1 LTIISQIGINHK
13 GENLMEQETPEQ
25 NNQTLKIAIG
35 IIAGT
40 ILFCII
46 VISGY
51 FIIRN
56 LLTDKPGTAGS
67 INIVKP
73 SVGETLDTNNLVLTA
88 GLGVD
93 IPGGNII
100 IQALDG
106 DGNVL
111 TEREAVLEGENVDSG
126 GEGQWIAPLEL
137 TVQQDT
143 SGSVRVVAPSP
154 EEGEILAE
162 ASVDVI
168 FLATKEISPI
178 DADIQIIEPQ
188 NFAALDA
195 TQQIIVSGVGK
206 GLPEGNVNVQ
216 ALDSRGNVLTQEST
230 TIQSP
235 DAGTGGEGPWS
246 LQLTFAAEPGTPGF
260 IRAFSTSPSD
270 GSTVAEDSIEV
281 TYIKQPAPQ
290 PFITITEPPS
300 GALLEIVNPITVK
313 GTGASLPED
322 SLIVQALDASGNILA
337 QQPTTIQP
345 SDADSGGSGPWS
357 VQLQVATEPGSMGSI
372 RAFSKSPEDDSL
384 IAEAR
389 IQVTFGK
396 TPEVQ
401 PYITIS
407 EPIAGA
413 VLDITNPITVKGM
426 GRALPEGNLIV
437 AALDSGGNVL
447 TEQSTTLQSPDAG
460 TGGEGPWSVQ
470 LTVSSTPGTSGT
482 IRAYSTSPADGSII
496 AEATVQVT
504 YGQTPA
510 VQPFITI
517 TQPTSGTVLDIANPF
532 TVNGMAGGLFE
543 GNVVVQALD
552 QSGNVLDEQA
562 TTIQSPDAGTGGQG
576 PWETQLSV
584 SVEPGAVGRVY
595 AFSNSPEDGSTVAS
609 ASVDVIYGEEQIPE
623 EEVLLEE
630 HLWLLQSYGTN
641 SVIQGTQITA
651 KFKDNQVSGSGGCN
665 TYSGAYER
673 TTTELTV
680 GALSITQM
688 SCSAPEGIM
697 EQETQYFTL
706 LQSSAFF
713 NIDRILSIMD
723 QSNEKT
729 LVYDATVIG
738 TIITTG
744 EAVLPENS
752 VAHVTLSD
760 VSKADATAV
769 VIGEQTINNPAGFP
783 IPFQVTYDP
792 EVIDQRYTYAIG
804 VRITDESGTL
814 LYINTR
820 AYNVITQGNSSVV
833 EVTVDSVE

>member
-1 LTIISQIGINHK
+1 
-13 GENLMEQETPEQ
+13 MDQETPEQ

-35 IIAGT
+35 VIAGT

-46 VISGY
+46 VIAGY
-51 FIIRN
+51 FVIRN
-56 LLTDKPGTAGS
+56 LLTEKPGTDGF

-73 SVGETLDTNNLVLTA
+73 AEGETLDTNNLVLTA
-88 GLGVD
+88 GIGAN

-100 IQALDG
+100 IQALDV

-111 TEREAVLEGENVDSG
+111 TERETVLEGENVNSG
-126 GEGQWIAPLEL
+126 GEGQWITPLEL
-137 TVQQDT
+137 RVQQDT
-143 SGSVRVVAPSP
+143 PGKVRVYAPSP

-162 ASVDVI
+162 SSVDVT
-168 FLATKEISPI
+168 FSATKEMPPVESYIKI
-178 DADIQIIEPQ
+178 TEPQ
-188 NFAALDA
+188 NFTALDA
-195 TQQIIVSGVGK
+195 TQPIIINGVGK

-216 ALDSRGNVLTQEST
+216 ALDARGNVLTQEST

-246 LQLTFAAEPGTPGF
+246 VQLTFAAESGTPGYM
-260 IRAFSTSPSD
+260 RAFSTSPSD
-270 GSTVAEDSIEV
+270 GSTIAEDSIEV
-281 TYIKQPAPQ
+281 TYIKQPTPQ
-290 PFITITEPPS
+290 PFISITEPPS
-300 GALLEIVNPITVK
+300 GASLEIVNPITVK
-313 GTGASLPED
+313 GAGAGLPEG
-322 SLIVQALDASGNILA
+322 SLVVQALDASGNILA
-337 QQPTTIQP
+337 QQPTTIQSP
-345 SDADSGGSGPWS
+345 DAGTGGSGPWS
-357 VQLQVATEPGSMGSI
+357 VQLQVATQSGTTGSI
-372 RAFSKSPEDDSL
+372 RAFSKSPQDDSL

-396 TPEVQ
+396 TPEIQ

-413 VLDITNPITVKGM
+413 VLDISNPIIVKGM

-437 AALDSGGNVL
+437 TALDSGGNVL
-447 TEQSTTLQSPDAG
+447 AEQSTTIQSPDAG

-470 LTVSSTPGTSGT
+470 LTVSSTPGTPGS
-482 IRAYSTSPADGSII
+482 IRAYSKSPADGSTVADAI
-496 AEATVQVT
+496 VQVT

-552 QSGNVLDEQA
+552 GNGNVLDEQA
-562 TTIQSPDAGTGGQG
+562 TTIQSPDAGIGGQG
-576 PWETQLSV
+576 SWETQLSV
-584 SVEPGAVGRVY
+584 SVEPGAKGRIY
-595 AFSNSPEDGSTVAS
+595 AFSTSPQDGSTDAS
-609 ASVDVIYGEEQIPE
+609 ASVDVIYGQEQIPE

-641 SVIQGTQITA
+641 TVLEDTYITA
-651 KFKDNQVSGSGGCN
+651 KFKDNQVSGSAGCN

-673 TTTELTV
+673 TTTDLTV
-680 GALSITQM
+680 GSLNITQM
-688 SCSAPEGIM
+688 SCSTPEGSM
-697 EQETQYFTL
+697 EQETQYLTL

-713 NIDRILSIMD
+713 NIDQKLSIMN
-723 QSNEKT
+723 QANEKT
-729 LVYDATVIG
+729 LVYDAAVIG

-744 EAVLPENS
+744 EAELPENS
-752 VAHVTLSD
+752 VVQVTLSD
-760 VSKADATAV
+760 VSIADAAAV
-769 VIGEQTINNPAGFP
+769 VIGEQIINNPSGFP
-783 IPFQVTYDP
+783 IPFQVNYNP

-804 VRITDESGTL
+804 MRITDDSGTL
-814 LYINTR
+814 LYINTS
-820 AYNVITQGNSSVV
+820 AYNVITQGNQSVV

>member
-1 LTIISQIGINHK
+1 
-13 GENLMEQETPEQ
+13 MDQETPEQ
-25 NNQTLKIAIG
+25 NNQTLKIVIG
-35 IIAGT
+35 VIAGT

-46 VISGY
+46 VIAG
-51 FIIRN
+51 FFVIRN
-56 LLTDKPGTAGS
+56 FLTEKPGTDGF
-67 INIVKP
+67 INIIKP
-73 SVGETLDTNNLVLTA
+73 AEGETLDTNNLILTA
-88 GLGVD
+88 GLGTN

-100 IQALDG
+100 IQALDV

-111 TEREAVLEGENVDSG
+111 TERETVLEGENVDSG
-126 GEGQWIAPLEL
+126 GEGQWITPLEL
-137 TVQQDT
+137 RVQQDT
-143 SGSVRVVAPSP
+143 PGKVRAYAPSP

-162 ASVDVI
+162 SSVDVI
-168 FLATKEISPI
+168 FSATNEMPPVESYIKIT
-178 DADIQIIEPQ
+178 EPQ
-188 NFAALDA
+188 NFTALDA
-195 TQQIIVSGVGK
+195 TQPIIINGVGK

-216 ALDSRGNVLTQEST
+216 ALDARGNVLTQEST

-246 LQLTFAAEPGTPGF
+246 VQLTFAAESGTPGH

-270 GSTVAEDSIEV
+270 GSTIAEDSIEV
-281 TYIKQPAPQ
+281 TYIKQPTPQ

-300 GALLEIVNPITVK
+300 GAVLEIVNPITVK
-313 GTGASLPED
+313 GTGAGLPEG
-322 SLIVQALDASGNILA
+322 SLVVQALDASGNILA
-337 QQPTTIQP
+337 QQPTTIQSP
-345 SDADSGGSGPWS
+345 DAGTGGSGPWS
-357 VQLQVATEPGSMGSI
+357 VQLQVATQSGTTGSI
-372 RAFSKSPEDDSL
+372 RAFSTSPQDDSL

-396 TPEVQ
+396 TPEIQ

-413 VLDITNPITVKGM
+413 VLDISNPITVKGM

-437 AALDSGGNVL
+437 TALDSGGNVL
-447 TEQSTTLQSPDAG
+447 AEQSTTIQSPDAG

-470 LTVSSTPGTSGT
+470 LTVSSTPGTPGS
-482 IRAYSTSPADGSII
+482 IRAYSTSPADGSTV
-496 AEATVQVT
+496 AEAIVQVT

-552 QSGNVLDEQA
+552 GNGNVLDEQA
-562 TTIQSPDAGTGGQG
+562 TTIQSPDAGIGGQG
-576 PWETQLSV
+576 SWETQLSV
-584 SVEPGAVGRVY
+584 SVEPGANGRIY
-595 AFSNSPEDGSTVAS
+595 AFSTSPQDGSTDAS
-609 ASVDVIYGEEQIPE
+609 ASVDVIYGQEQIPE

-641 SVIQGTQITA
+641 TVLEDTYITA
-651 KFKDNQVSGSGGCN
+651 KFKDNQVSGSAGCN

-673 TTTELTV
+673 TTTDLTV
-680 GALSITQM
+680 GSLNITQM
-688 SCSAPEGIM
+688 SCSTPEGSM
-697 EQETQYFTL
+697 EQETQYLTL

-713 NIDRILSIMD
+713 NIDQKLSIMN
-723 QSNEKT
+723 QANEKT
-729 LVYDATVIG
+729 LVYDAAVIG

-744 EAVLPENS
+744 EAALPENS
-752 VAHVTLSD
+752 VVQVTLSD
-760 VSKADATAV
+760 VSLADAAAI
-769 VIGEQTINNPAGFP
+769 VIGEQIINNPSGFP
-783 IPFQVTYDP
+783 IPFQVTYNP
-792 EVIDQRYTYAIG
+792 EVIDQHLTYAIG

-814 LYINTR
+814 LYINTS
-820 AYNVITQGNSSVV
+820 AYNVITQGNQSVV